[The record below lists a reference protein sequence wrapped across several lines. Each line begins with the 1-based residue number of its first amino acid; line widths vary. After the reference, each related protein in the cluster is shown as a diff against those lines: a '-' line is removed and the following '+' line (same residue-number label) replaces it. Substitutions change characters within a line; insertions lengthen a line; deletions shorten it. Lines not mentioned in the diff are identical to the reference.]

1 MLRSEIARLDFCNEK
16 NLYDT
21 EYKTFD
27 DSLKRLYK
35 FLLQNRI
42 RHDYGYGPIIRG
54 ERYYLWAAMYILV

>member
-54 ERYYLWAAMYILV
+54 